1 MAKEGKTSL
10 LGSLSRKRLKIGSSP
25 SKQPKTSPSKTAR
38 FLASA
43 FDFSP
48 KKNKP
53 QGEGSFAS
61 RVIPFALFTP
71 RTKCPE
77 EHQGLASPSTDST
90 PNPQLESELAAN
102 APRPTRP
109 RATVEDV
116 SDSDEDEDEEQTG
129 EKDGASTRHKV
140 SCDNAGNFFP
150 SR

>member
-25 SKQPKTSPSKTAR
+25 PKQPKASPSRTAR

-61 RVIPFALFTP
+61 RAIPFSLFTP
-71 RTKCPE
+71 RTKRTE
-77 EHQGLASPSTDST
+77 EPQVLASPSTDSV
-90 PNPQLESELAAN
+90 PNSQLESQLAATG
-102 APRPTRP
+102 PRPTRP
-109 RATVEDV
+109 RATVEDA
-116 SDSDEDEDEEQTG
+116 SDSDEDEEEQAG

-140 SCDNAGNFFP
+140 SRDNDGKIFR
-150 SR
+150 SL